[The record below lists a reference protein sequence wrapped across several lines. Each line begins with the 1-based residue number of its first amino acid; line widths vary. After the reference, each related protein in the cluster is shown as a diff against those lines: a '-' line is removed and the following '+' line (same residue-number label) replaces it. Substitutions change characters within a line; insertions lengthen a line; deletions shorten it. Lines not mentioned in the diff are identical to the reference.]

1 MLIYTKTKGISIK
14 IVNGVEML
22 KEGVTNEE
30 KVFIL
35 TWKSAFMNDEVAF
48 LMTGFVK
55 VLLWV
60 NLEDVIAHL
69 ETDRLKFWGNVFTTV
84 FNMAESLVRSAVEIW
99 EGLLPLKSNLLKNV
113 WRNRELGTTSV
124 DDGWIGGVF
133 ARLLH
138 RFLSI
143 VHALTLESPGS

>member
-1 MLIYTKTKGISIK
+1 LSLNKIIGSATWLEHGNFAFRMLIYTKTKGISIK

-69 ETDRLKFWGNVFTTV
+69 ETDRL
-84 FNMAESLVRSAVEIW
+84 
-99 EGLLPLKSNLLKNV
+99 
-113 WRNRELGTTSV
+113 
-124 DDGWIGGVF
+124 
-133 ARLLH
+133 
-138 RFLSI
+138 
-143 VHALTLESPGS
+143 